1 MVEKISKYEYDQDFD
16 RHLRSDQDYDEVQRY
31 LARLSA
37 K

>member
-1 MVEKISKYEYDQDFD
+1 MVEKISKYDFD